1 MITQISIKNYK
12 SIVDLTL
19 KLGRFNILIGE
30 NGCGKSNI
38 LEALTLGSAAHSGSL
53 DKTYLETKGIRITTP
68 KFMLPAFDD
77 VDAVNIELGIKE
89 NDGTECSHVLTYKSD
104 VKPASW
110 VDISSTFPLSIL
122 KQLTNKEKIED
133 ETRKQIER
141 LILEF
146 ENQKIPLNSRLCA
159 KSNKIEDGFQVSFTK
174 SIEWQRF
181 LTYSLDEYELRSYT
195 QPGETVLG
203 IHGRG
208 LFSFLKE
215 MASRDNGIEL
225 LKEIC
230 DGLKL
235 LDWFDDMS
243 VPQDQ
248 LSTENNVFIRDRFIN
263 DTMSAFDQRSTNE
276 GFLYLLFYLTLVV
289 SDEAPMF
296 FAIDNIDS
304 SFNPKLCREVILMLI
319 RLAKKHNK
327 QIIATTHNPAVLDG
341 LDLQDEEQKLMV
353 VQRSIDGYTKVRT
366 IKPSE
371 VLQSELSLSQLWLRG
386 FIGGLPNNF

>member
-1 MITQISIKNYK
+1 M
-12 SIVDLTL
+12 
-19 KLGRFNILIGE
+19 
-30 NGCGKSNI
+30 
-38 LEALTLGSAAHSGSL
+38 
-53 DKTYLETKGIRITTP
+53 TTP
-68 KFMLPAFDD
+68 KFMFPAFEDI
-77 VDAVNIELGIKE
+77 DATNIELKITE
-89 NDGTECSHVLTYKSD
+89 DDGTECSHVITYRND
-104 VKPASW
+104 IKPASW
-110 VDISSTFPLSIL
+110 VDISSVYPISLL
-122 KQLTNKEKIED
+122 KQLVENNSLDE
-133 ETRKQIER
+133 ETRQKVGVLLKDFEKQ
-141 LILEF
+141 
-146 ENQKIPLNSRLCA
+146 NIPLSSPLCA
-159 KSNKIEDGFQVSFTK
+159 KSSKTEDQENQVSFTK
-174 SIEWQRF
+174 SIDWQRF

-195 QPGETVLG
+195 QPGETALG

-225 LKEIC
+225 LTEIRE
-230 DGLKL
+230 GLKL

-248 LSTENNVFIRDRFIN
+248 LSTENNVFIRDRFID

-289 SDEAPMF
+289 SDETPMF

-304 SFNPKLCREVILMLI
+304 SFNPKLCREVIRMLVM
-319 RLAKKHNK
+319 LAKKHNK

-371 VLQSELSLSQLWLRG
+371 VIQSELSLSQLWLRG